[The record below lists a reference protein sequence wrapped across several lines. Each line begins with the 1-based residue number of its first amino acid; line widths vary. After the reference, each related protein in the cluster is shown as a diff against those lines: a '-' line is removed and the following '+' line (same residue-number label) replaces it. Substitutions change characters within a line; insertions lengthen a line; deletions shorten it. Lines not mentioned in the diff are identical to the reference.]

1 MPNPDTDLKRLADL
15 LRTGLRNY
23 KVKEDRELVQIVAP
37 QGRIGV
43 GVVRIPGGR
52 KAVYIAEV
60 EGYFELSYTQVD
72 ARLLNF
78 DNLAAVITD
87 LYEQGRMESR
97 F

>member
-1 MPNPDTDLKRLADL
+1 MKNPDSDLKGLADL
-15 LRTGLRNY
+15 LQTGLRDYN
-23 KVKEDRELVQIVAP
+23 VKEDRELVQVVAP

-43 GVVRIPGGR
+43 GVVRIPGRR

-60 EGYFELSYTQVD
+60 EGYFELAYTHVD
-72 ARLLNF
+72 ARLFNF
-78 DNLAAVITD
+78 DNLVTVITD